1 MPAFGVRE
9 EDHLLEVWVSV
20 DRLDHGHVTFQ
31 QFKDLLT
38 TFRPTNDPPGPAEY
52 DPRLQLTRPQP
63 ARQPFGRH
71 AEPKDGGAE
80 GGAREGNYK
89 RTLCYDS
96 IRPPPSTV
104 QIGRLRSL
112 HDGTRPHVAEFGFGS
127 LSHRAPSSAT
137 PRLSGATFKTTQSKS
152 VRGGTGRESGT
163 RVHISIPQSAPGS
176 SGSENESSAD
186 SAAGFKLA
194 AKR

>member
-63 ARQPFGRH
+63 ARQPFGH
-71 AEPKDGGAE
+71 AEPKHGGAE

-96 IRPPPSTV
+96 VRPPPSTV

-127 LSHRAPSSAT
+127 LSHRAHSTAAL
-137 PRLSGATFKTTQSKS
+137 RLSGATFKTAQSKS
-152 VRGGTGRESGT
+152 ARGGVERESGT
-163 RVHISIPQSAPGS
+163 RVPVSISHSAPGT
-176 SGSENESSAD
+176 SGSENETSAD
-186 SAAGFKLA
+186 SAAASNLA
-194 AKR
+194 AKC